1 MGALV
6 HGRAK
11 PHWRD
16 NMTRDTLTDLAALIM
31 IFSISYVLYCVL
43 P

>member
-16 NMTRDTLTDLAALIM
+16 TMTRDTLTDLAAALM
-31 IFSISYVLYCVL
+31 IFTMAYAAYCVL